1 MKCYRGFLGFCWG
14 ALGFLLCLGLY
25 GFFFL
30 FLLSFLL
37 FLFLRPLVYCLCTRG
52 TFIFYKIS
60 LTYKKKKKKKTFS
73 LDNEEEEK
81 GSLSCQRV
89 GTTPTAHYQKM

>member
-60 LTYKKKKKKKTFS
+60 LTYKKKKKKKNFLLTMKRKKKDLS
-73 LDNEEEEK
+73 LAKE
-81 GSLSCQRV
+81 
-89 GTTPTAHYQKM
+89 